1 MLTALTLKPSNMNQ
15 FAERLKSARVMAGLS
30 LQDLADKLEN
40 RVSRQSLHKYEKG
53 DFKPDS
59 EMIGYL
65 CDALN
70 VRPDYFFRKE
80 VVELEEIEF
89 RKLSRFPLKSKN
101 SLVEKTKDILARYL
115 ELEQILNIETKF
127 SIKFPHEP
135 IRSKEQVEEFVTEL
149 RDQLKLGLDP
159 IFNLIE
165 LLEDNHIKV
174 MEIPSEDSF
183 DGLSAWANNKQI
195 PVIVLNSAKL
205 KSLDR
210 KRFTAL
216 HELGHLLLNLD
227 GLSEKE
233 KEKYCHYFA
242 GAMLL
247 PEATLVKEVGSKR
260 HKVLIAE
267 LGALKKQYGISIQA
281 IVYRMKDLEIIS
293 ESYLRQFMFFISQM
307 GFKTEEPGDFDYMGQ
322 EESYRFN
329 QLLLHALAEEHI
341 SMSKAAALSN
351 MKLAEFREKN
361 LMPG

>member
-1 MLTALTLKPSNMNQ
+1 MNQ
-15 FAERLKSARVMAGLS
+15 FAERLKSARIMAGLS
-30 LQDLADKLEN
+30 LHDLAGKLEN
-40 RVSRQSLHKYEKG
+40 RVTRQSLHKYEKG
-53 DFKPDS
+53 DFMPDS

-65 CDALN
+65 CDALG

-89 RKLSRFPLKSKN
+89 RKLTRFSSKGKS
-101 SLVEKTKDILARYL
+101 SLIERTKDKLARYL
-115 ELEQILNIETKF
+115 ELEEILNIETKF
-127 SIKFPHEP
+127 SIKFPHKP
-135 IRSKEQVEEFVTEL
+135 IRANEQVEEFVSEL
-149 RDQLKLGLDP
+149 RGQLKLGLDP

-183 DGLSAWANNKQI
+183 DGLSAWANNKQV

-216 HELGHLLLNLD
+216 HELGHLVLNLE
-227 GLSEKE
+227 GLTDKE

-242 GAMLL
+242 AAMLL
-247 PEATLVKEVGSKR
+247 PKDTLFKEVGR
-260 HKVLIAE
+260 IRNKVLIPE
-267 LGALKKQYGISIQA
+267 LGAIKKQYGISIQA
-281 IVYRMKDLEIIS
+281 IAYRMKDLEIIS
-293 ESYLRQFMFFISQM
+293 ESYFKQFMFFISQM
-307 GFKTEEPGDFDYMGQ
+307 SYKTEEPIEFDYKGQ

-341 SMSKAAALSN
+341 SMSKAASLSN

-361 LMPG
+361 LAIG